1 MNRNNAIVA
10 PLGLTDY
17 FEIEAPSSSPKTM
30 KGALDIGNYGTKGV
44 YYIPTQKGTGPTQW
58 KLIFATMPSQIA
70 FGVPE
75 MFQYDET
82 LAGRLIHIIST
93 NGQDV
98 ETNYV
103 VNAPAGMP
111 TGSRSYQFSE
121 ARAALGYAITTQA
134 LSPYTSSTNGRITP
148 PPITLGVT
156 MMMGQYYD
164 GGMAKSAVNIGQLNE
179 LMSRKFRLGP
189 GHENCNNVSFQGQK
203 DIVVL
208 AETLATS
215 VLALRDEFGVQREL
229 YLGNDAKIKP
239 GNKFMVLD
247 VGYKDATLLVVQV
260 SPNHTPQIQ
269 SYKTTYDI
277 SVSQLAKNLESLVR
291 AEIQKKSRR
300 ASDLRVASGRQL
312 IQLES
317 YQVFDQE
324 FDLRPLKAAL
334 IRGMDATLK
343 AFVSDEIGDANDLST
358 AWVTGGYVELARQ
371 ALGDSFFK
379 EGGDSALLELNNL
392 YIPAHP
398 EYTNAQGTLATIHYR
413 SSNK

>member
-1 MNRNNAIVA
+1 MNRNNAVA

-17 FEIEAPSSSPKTM
+17 FEIEVPSSSPKTM

-44 YYIPTQKGTGPTQW
+44 YYIPTQKGTAPTQW

-103 VNAPAGMP
+103 VNAPVGMP

-121 ARAALGYAITTQA
+121 ARSALGYAITTQA

-164 GGMAKSAVNIGQLNE
+164 GGMAKSEVNIEKLNE

-189 GHENCNNVSFQGQK
+189 GHDNCNNVSFQGQK
-203 DIVVL
+203 VVL

-239 GNKFMVLD
+239 RNKFMVLD

-269 SYKTTYDI
+269 SYRTTYDI
-277 SVSQLAKNLESLVR
+277 SVSKLAQNLESLVR
-291 AEIQKKSRR
+291 AEMQKKSRR

-312 IQLES
+312 IQLDS

-324 FDLRPLKAAL
+324 FDLRPLKADL

-358 AWVTGGYVELARQ
+358 AWVTGGYVELARK
-371 ALGDSFFK
+371 ALGDSFFM

-392 YIPAHP
+392 YIPDHP

-413 SSNK
+413 SNNK